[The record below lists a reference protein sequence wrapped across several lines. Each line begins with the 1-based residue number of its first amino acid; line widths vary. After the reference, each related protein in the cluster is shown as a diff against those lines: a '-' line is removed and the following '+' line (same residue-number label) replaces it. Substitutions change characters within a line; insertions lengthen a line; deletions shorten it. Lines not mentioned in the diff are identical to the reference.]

1 MSFQSQ
7 LAADVDAVFLNTA
20 EFGETAHYEPV
31 GEKTRSVTVVIDR
44 SHRDRQD
51 MAHHQIDVDTI
62 TVQASRSALTGLPNP
77 QTGDRLWLAEDS
89 PAEPWVY
96 QAERHRDAQFVVCT
110 FVRKRLRRSGR
121 LKPEAL

>member
-20 EFGETAHYEPV
+20 EHGETALYQPV
-31 GEKTRSVTVVIDR
+31 GEKTRSVIVVIDR
-44 SHRDRQD
+44 SQRDRQD
-51 MAHHQIDVDTI
+51 MAHHQIDADTI
-62 TVQASRSALTGLPNP
+62 TVQSSRSALTGLPAP

-96 QAERHRDAQFVVCT
+96 QAERHRDTHFVVCT